1 MACFPLNPASDTAV
15 NQDRRPTRSHSGRYN
30 EHPVR
35 PVAMVCCSECLNLV
49 DLLEDK
55 FTGNKSLL
63 VLENAHSREESHA
76 LPTRSTKV

>member
-35 PVAMVCCSECLNLV
+35 LQWSVAANV
-49 DLLEDK
+49 
-55 FTGNKSLL
+55 
-63 VLENAHSREESHA
+63 
-76 LPTRSTKV
+76 